1 VAHYDVKLGD
11 EREIALGDG
20 SAAVVTLTVR
30 HEWLEVFGTRRNW
43 WGIDPA
49 LAEVWPAVW
58 RARGH
63 VCYADEPLHG
73 TALAAWLARYEEDL
87 IALAQDEIEAQAE
100 RQAEAR
106 ADRY

>member
-1 VAHYDVKLGD
+1 VGHYDVKLGD
-11 EREIALGDG
+11 EREIVLGDG

-30 HEWLEVFGTRRNW
+30 HECAGYGGAGSW
-43 WGIDPA
+43 WEIDPA

-73 TALAAWLARYEEDL
+73 AALAAWLARYEEDL